1 MQQNIYC
8 FFVWYAFSLAKEA
21 EVDTC
26 FVSDEKQIAEI
37 SMQRS
42 QAVLDSVS
50 NMYFFSQ

>member
-1 MQQNIYC
+1 MYC
-8 FFVWYAFSLAKEA
+8 FFAWYSFSLAMEV

-26 FVSDEKQIAEI
+26 FVSDENQMAEI

-50 NMYFFSQ
+50 NMYMNST